1 VGQIRA
7 EAPAS
12 RNLQRVSAW
21 HALRHGE
28 CSSVPKGLPR
38 LQFEQGNIKAQT
50 QEGTAVT
57 HFTMPGD
64 PTPRVLIVEADL
76 DTLDLLASCLRGHG
90 YEVEGACD
98 EEAGLDSLRER
109 GVPSLLLLDLN
120 LPGID
125 GWDFLDAVV
134 SEPAWCAV
142 PVIVLTGDPE
152 VSQQEASALG
162 VDGVLLKPVDAD
174 VLLAAVGRCCD
185 AGCVTA

>member
-1 VGQIRA
+1 LSV
-7 EAPAS
+7 S
-12 RNLQRVSAW
+12 RVTVTGAT
-21 HALRHGE
+21 
-28 CSSVPKGLPR
+28 GLIGP
-38 LQFEQGNIKAQT
+38 
-50 QEGTAVT
+50 
-57 HFTMPGD
+57 P
-64 PTPRVLIVEADL
+64 LI
-76 DTLDLLASCLRGHG
+76 
-90 YEVEGACD
+90 GA
-98 EEAGLDSLRER
+98 LRER